1 MVLLLLWFF
10 VDLERVFRVLIKYLL
25 PVANNAEVAHLHLIL
40 AVFKILS
47 IIRHILSFNTLVELS
62 LAIPFLFEQVF
73 FVLINW
79 DRSILGRVAVKI
91 VSLVR

>member
-1 MVLLLLWFF
+1 MLLWCF

-40 AVFKILS
+40 ACLKILS

-62 LAIPFLFEQVF
+62 LARPSLFEQVF

-79 DRSILGRVAVKI
+79 DRSILGWIAVKI
-91 VSLVR
+91 VSLVHLEI